1 MTLQICYI
9 GCVAEPLQL
18 HGFAR
23 EATYVSD
30 IAQLSDRDIARATG
44 SGESTVRAWRSGQRN
59 PSGVRAER
67 LVELSS
73 LVERLV
79 RVMDAGYVAVWLRK
93 PVAALGDA
101 KPVDLIA
108 QGDYRRVSRV
118 VAALEGMPV
127 S

>member
-1 MTLQICYI
+1 M
-9 GCVAEPLQL
+9 AESVHLRGL
-18 HGFAR
+18 AR
-23 EATYVSD
+23 EATYLSD
-30 IAQLSDRDIARATG
+30 IAQLSNGDIARATG
-44 SGESTVRAWRSGQRN
+44 AGESTVRAWRAGQRN
-59 PSGVRAER
+59 PSGDRAER

-93 PVAALGDA
+93 PIASLGDE

-108 QGDYRRVSRV
+108 QGDYRRVSRA